1 MALQT
6 TFNPCCPKQ
15 KPSEQT
21 RKKKKRDKKRVQEI
35 PVTITLGMRLVF
47 KIDSRKYL
55 NWGDILRLDDKIRNA
70 KLRDNHR

>member
-6 TFNPCCPKQ
+6 TFKPCCPKQ
-15 KPSEQT
+15 KPSKQT

-55 NWGDILRLDDKIRNA
+55 DWGDILRLDDKIRNV